1 MLQEL
6 YNNIE
11 FIDDFPKEGIRFAN
25 ILPLLNNPILRD
37 KLRDILQ
44 DSIPE
49 DVDVI
54 VAPEVRGMLL
64 AYILTDYTVVPVRKK
79 GKLPGEVISVTYD
92 TEYSTDTL
100 ECRKINLEGKNC
112 WFIDDIFATGGT
124 YKAVRELITQLGGN
138 LLGGS
143 VLLDV
148 LGKKDSKIVEVFSNF
163 S

>member
-1 MLQEL
+1 MIQDL

-11 FIDDFPKEGIRFAN
+11 FIDGFPKEGVRFAN
-25 ILPLLNNPILRD
+25 ILPLLNNPVLRD
-37 KLRDILQ
+37 KLRDVLQ

-64 AYILTDYTVVPVRKK
+64 AYILTDYTVLPIRKK
-79 GKLPGEVISVTYD
+79 GKLPGDVVSVTYD

-100 ECRKINLEGKNC
+100 ECRVVDLSNKKC
-112 WFIDDIFATGGT
+112 WFIDDIYATGGT
-124 YKAVRELITQLGGN
+124 YKAVEDLVVKLGGN

-143 VLLDV
+143 ILLDV

-163 S
+163 R

>member
-1 MLQEL
+1 MIQDL

-11 FIDDFPKEGIRFAN
+11 FIDGFPKEGVRFAN
-25 ILPLLNNPILRD
+25 ILPLLNNPVLRD
-37 KLRDILQ
+37 KLRDVLQ

-49 DVDVI
+49 DIDII

-64 AYILTDYTVVPVRKK
+64 AYILTDYTIIPVRKK
-79 GKLPGEVISVTYD
+79 GKLPGDVVSVTYD

-100 ECRKINLEGKNC
+100 ECQRVDLKGKNC
-112 WFIDDIFATGGT
+112 WFVDDIYATGGT
-124 YKAVRELITQLGGN
+124 YKAVEDLVTQLGGK
-138 LLGGS
+138 LVGGS

-148 LGKKDSKIVEVFSNF
+148 LGKKGTEIVEVFGDF

>member
-1 MLQEL
+1 MIQDL

-11 FIDDFPKEGIRFAN
+11 FIDGFPKEGVRFAN
-25 ILPLLNNPILRD
+25 ILPLLNNPVLRD
-37 KLRDILQ
+37 KLRDVLQ

-49 DVDVI
+49 DIDII

-64 AYILTDYTVVPVRKK
+64 AYILTDYIIIPVRKK
-79 GKLPGEVISVTYD
+79 GKLPGDVVSVTYN

-100 ECRKINLEGKNC
+100 ECRRVDLKGKNC
-112 WFIDDIFATGGT
+112 WFVDDIYATGGT
-124 YKAVRELITQLGGN
+124 YKAVEGLITQLGGK
-138 LLGGS
+138 LVGGS

-148 LGKKDSKIVEVFSNF
+148 LGKKGTEIVEVFEDF

>member
-11 FIDDFPKEGIRFAN
+11 FIDGFPKEGVRFAN
-25 ILPLLNNPILRD
+25 ILPLLNNPVLRD
-37 KLRDILQ
+37 KLRDVLQ

-64 AYILTDYTVVPVRKK
+64 AYILTDYTIVPIRKK
-79 GKLPGEVISVTYD
+79 GKLPGDVISVTYD

-100 ECRKINLEGKNC
+100 ECRKVNLKNKNC
-112 WFIDDIFATGGT
+112 WFIDDIYATGGT
-124 YKAVRELITQLGGN
+124 YKAVESLVDQLGGK
-138 LLGGS
+138 LIGGS

-163 S
+163 R